1 MIYEIQTCTIRPG
14 KMKEFLSFF
23 TERGARTAGTIK
35 TQGQWRKEKL
45 KFASLFSKLNIKI
58 LRPTE
63 ISPMK

>member
-1 MIYEIQTCTIRPG
+1 MIYEIRAYTIRPG

-35 TQGQWRKEKL
+35 THGQWRKERPT
-45 KFASLFSKLNIKI
+45 FASLFSKLNIKI